1 MKPIAVDLFCGA
13 GGISE
18 GILQAGFHIAFS
30 NEINKEVSE
39 TYRKRHE
46 QLGIIQGKNTWL
58 EIGDIKNI
66 SGKYILEKI
75 KKLENFNGK
84 KNIEIDAIFGGP
96 PCQGF
101 SRAGKQ
107 KKNDKRNFL
116 FLEYLRIINEIKP
129 KYIIFENVP
138 GILDIKFE
146 KFFSCFD
153 NQKYINYNAIEI
165 IKNEIKKIGYEIL
178 NYKILNAAD
187 FGVPQNRQRLILIGY
202 KKGEEKPSYPE
213 KNNEKVTLEEA
224 IGDIAGYDSEKKNYQ
239 IESKK
244 GRTKNIITGE
254 TIGVANLF
262 NNEKSRHYQYIK
274 ERFSILKEGESNS
287 QLKKRLKK
295 EGINIKQY
303 PALLEYIKNK
313 SKLSEKKIIDKCK
326 DLTDEEILN
335 LIVSKKNSRIKLKLK
350 ETVNTVLTLPDDLIL
365 PDINRICSV
374 RELARLQSFDDSFV
388 FYGKR
393 TTGGKSRK
401 YEVPQYTQVGNAV
414 PPLMA
419 KAIATEIIKVLV
431 KNKMKGYR

>member
-1 MKPIAVDLFCGA
+1 M
-13 GGISE
+13 
-18 GILQAGFHIAFS
+18 
-30 NEINKEVSE
+30 N
-39 TYRKRHE
+39 
-46 QLGIIQGKNTWL
+46 
-58 EIGDIKNI
+58 
-66 SGKYILEKI
+66 
-75 KKLENFNGK
+75 
-84 KNIEIDAIFGGP
+84 
-96 PCQGF
+96 
-101 SRAGKQ
+101 
-107 KKNDKRNFL
+107 
-116 FLEYLRIINEIKP
+116 
-129 KYIIFENVP
+129 
-138 GILDIKFE
+138 IKFE

-202 KKGEEKPSYPE
+202 KKGEEKPSYPQ
-213 KNNEKVTLEEA
+213 KNSEKVTLEEA
-224 IGDIAGYDSEKKNYQ
+224 IGDIVGYDSEKKNYQ

-254 TIGVANLF
+254 AIGVANLF

-335 LIVSKKNSRIKLKLK
+335 LIVSKKIQ
-350 ETVNTVLTLPDDLIL
+350 E
-365 PDINRICSV
+365 
-374 RELARLQSFDDSFV
+374 
-388 FYGKR
+388 
-393 TTGGKSRK
+393 
-401 YEVPQYTQVGNAV
+401 
-414 PPLMA
+414 
-419 KAIATEIIKVLV
+419 
-431 KNKMKGYR
+431 